1 MTVRP
6 PLRLR
11 YFAPAAPLRGLVSS
25 YYLFEMDGPHMHD
38 VLRAELPQVRF
49 VLQGDGT
56 ISYGEAPAQPMPF
69 ASIAGPSLHSIR
81 FEARGP
87 FRLLGAGLL
96 PAGWSAL
103 IGESADQFSDRLTDL
118 HDLAPAAVA
127 SAFLRLAEARSA
139 REMTAAADAFFLLLS
154 MRAKPPPL
162 WFTRTTDAWLADSP
176 DPDVGKLVAELGMSS
191 RQVER
196 LMLRHYGGPP
206 KLIARKFR
214 TLQAAV
220 RLGLDPEGGWEA
232 AAAGVFYD
240 QSHFIREFRRF
251 VGMTPGQFVD
261 ESAPWITRLTIAK
274 RTASPTM
281 PKLLRVS

>member
-1 MTVRP
+1 MSARA
-6 PLRLR
+6 PLRLS
-11 YFAPAAPLRGLVSS
+11 YFSPAAPLRGLVSS
-25 YYLFEMDGPHMHD
+25 YYVFEMDGAHMRD

-49 VLQGDGT
+49 LLGGKGS

-69 ASIAGPSLHSIR
+69 ASIAGPSLHAIG
-81 FEARGP
+81 FEAFGP

-103 IGESADQFSDRLTDL
+103 IGEPADQFSDRLTDL

-127 SAFLRLAEARSA
+127 SAFLRMAEARSP
-139 REMTAAADAFFLLLS
+139 REMTAAADALFLLLS

-162 WFTRTTDAWLADSP
+162 WFTRTADAWLSDSP
-176 DPDVGKLVAELGMSS
+176 DPDVSALVAELGMSS

-214 TLQAAV
+214 TLQTAV
-220 RLGLDPEGGWEA
+220 RLGLDPDAGWEA
-232 AAAGVFYD
+232 AAGGVFYD

-251 VGMTPGQFVD
+251 VGMTPGSFVA
-261 ESAPWITRLTIAK
+261 EGAPWITRLTIAK
-274 RTASPTM
+274 RTASSTM
-281 PKLLRVS
+281 PKLTRVS

>member
-1 MTVRP
+1 MTAAA

-11 YFAPAAPLRGLVSS
+11 YFPPAAPLRGLVSS
-25 YYLFEMDGPHMHD
+25 YYVFEMDGPLMQD

-49 VLQGDGT
+49 VLQGSGT
-56 ISYGEAPAQPMPF
+56 ITYGEGAAQPMPF
-69 ASIAGPSLHSIR
+69 ASIAGPSLRSIR
-81 FEARGP
+81 FEAMGP

-103 IGESADQFSDRLTDL
+103 IGEPADQFSDRLTDL

-127 SAFLRLAEARSA
+127 SALLRLGEARSP

-162 WFTRTTDAWLADSP
+162 WFTRTTDSWLADSP
-176 DPDVGKLVAELGMSS
+176 DPDVGRLVEELGMSS

-220 RLGLDPEGGWEA
+220 RLGLDPQGGWEA

-261 ESAPWITRLTIAK
+261 QGAPWITRLTIAK
-274 RTASPTM
+274 RTASASM
-281 PKLLRVS
+281 PKLLRIS